1 MEFTIRK
8 GRKSDA
14 PDIARAII
22 NAVGEEIAMHFAG
35 SEERRPL
42 VDRLFTELAEAEDS
56 QYSYLN
62 SLVAEAEDGK
72 TAGIIVAY
80 DGARLHELRR
90 AFIRKAAEI
99 LCLEL
104 DETKMHDETSPDEIY
119 LDSLAVWPEYQRQ
132 GLARKL
138 IAAAGEAHK
147 ESGKPLGLLCEPE
160 NLNAFA
166 LYQKLGFGKSG
177 MKFFADTMM
186 HHMVKPIY

>member
-8 GRKSDA
+8 ARKSDA

-22 NAVGEEIAMHFAG
+22 TAVGEEITMHFAG
-35 SEERRPL
+35 TEERRPL
-42 VDRLFTELAEAEDS
+42 VARLFTELAEAEDS
-56 QYSYLN
+56 QYSYRN
-62 SLVAEAEDGK
+62 SLVAETDDGK
-72 TAGIIVAY
+72 NAGVIVAY

-90 AFIRKAAEI
+90 AFIRKAAAILEFEI
-99 LCLEL
+99 

-132 GLARKL
+132 GLARRL

-147 ESGKPLGLLCEPE
+147 DSEKPLGLLCEPE

-166 LYQKLGFGKSG
+166 LYQKLGFKKSG
-177 MKFFADTMM
+177 MRYFAGTMM
-186 HHMVKPIY
+186 HHMVK